1 MGSDAGI
8 EKSGFLEE
16 GKGGA
21 RGTDVKIGCD
31 ATD

>member
-16 GKGGA
+16 GVQTLKL
-21 RGTDVKIGCD
+21 DVTQMDYVTC
-31 ATD
+31 